1 MKKTKRCFC
10 NFSFYDQ
17 EAIQEKLETMAAKG
31 WMVNKLSNMMWTYKR
46 IDPISLRFAVTY
58 FPDAS
63 EFDPGPSNG
72 ELTKMDFCAQDGWV
86 LATRWGSM
94 QIFYNEDLNAIPIE
108 TDPVASVSNIHKAMK
123 KNVLRT
129 HLFSIAM
136 LLYYLTFQFCRMAD
150 NPVEYISNPF
160 YLYSIPMFTAL
171 LLASIYELIYHFAW
185 YKKARKAA
193 ENDGIF
199 LPLKTKPLASY
210 GLLAFGAICF
220 LLAYSGVKSTNRTIG
235 FAIIYMAL
243 LLVIFAIGNLIKAG
257 LKKKGASRG
266 VNQAVS
272 IASVALMTVITLGI
286 LCTII
291 ISGNFS
297 LSGKKQPIATY
308 DISGWT
314 MEVYDDTLPL
324 EIEDLSNADAL
335 WSKESDYQETFLL
348 TYNRYNQD
356 FVLIEGN
363 NAGDTKDLQYNIIDI
378 KIPWLVEPIQK
389 AVLNSRQDEN
399 HGDFVFTDH
408 YEEIDPTV
416 WNADA
421 AYQLYWS
428 DSYLNTYLIFWNNRI
443 LEIKFYWEPTP
454 QQIQITVEKLQ
465 P

>member
-1 MKKTKRCFC
+1 M
-10 NFSFYDQ
+10 
-17 EAIQEKLETMAAKG
+17 
-31 WMVNKLSNMMWTYKR
+31 
-46 IDPISLRFAVTY
+46 
-58 FPDAS
+58 
-63 EFDPGPSNG
+63 
-72 ELTKMDFCAQDGWV
+72 
-86 LATRWGSM
+86 
-94 QIFYNEDLNAIPIE
+94 
-108 TDPVASVSNIHKAMK
+108 
-123 KNVLRT
+123 
-129 HLFSIAM
+129 
-136 LLYYLTFQFCRMAD
+136 
-150 NPVEYISNPF
+150 
-160 YLYSIPMFTAL
+160 
-171 LLASIYELIYHFAW
+171 
-185 YKKARKAA
+185 
-193 ENDGIF
+193 
-199 LPLKTKPLASY
+199 
-210 GLLAFGAICF
+210 
-220 LLAYSGVKSTNRTIG
+220 
-235 FAIIYMAL
+235 
-243 LLVIFAIGNLIKAG
+243 IFAIGNLIKAG

-297 LSGKKQPIATY
+297 LSGRKQPIATY

-389 AVLNSRQDEN
+389 AVLNSRQDEK